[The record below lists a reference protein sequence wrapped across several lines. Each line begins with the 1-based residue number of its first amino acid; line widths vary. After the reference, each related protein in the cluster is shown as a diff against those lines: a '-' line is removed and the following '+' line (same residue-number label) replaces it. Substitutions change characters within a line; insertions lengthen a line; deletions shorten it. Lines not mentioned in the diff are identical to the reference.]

1 MAYAT
6 PSAKFR
12 SSMQRNKSAVAAI
25 CVSEATT
32 VHIRK
37 LTVTAGNGRP
47 GVIANHATTSHAN
60 AKGSP

>member
-1 MAYAT
+1 
-6 PSAKFR
+6 
-12 SSMQRNKSAVAAI
+12 MQRNKSAVAAI